1 MLFKIICVENIS
13 AILSWQE
20 KEEIIFYS
28 FHHRTKYI
36 YKLRTVLNTQYKYR
50 STLISVHLIFFP
62 HFKPHSLL
70 SQFFLMTILENFT
83 LFPLHLILKQKWAP
97 ISMILNLFLATDLRI
112 W

>member
-13 AILSWQE
+13 AILSLQE

-62 HFKPHSLL
+62 HCKPLFCPSFFWWLYSREFHTFPFAPHSQTEM
-70 SQFFLMTILENFT
+70 SSYFND
-83 LFPLHLILKQKWAP
+83 
-97 ISMILNLFLATDLRI
+97 S
-112 W
+112 

>member
-28 FHHRTKYI
+28 FHYRTKYI

-50 STLISVHLIFFP
+50 SSLISVHLIFFP
-62 HFKPHSLL
+62 HCKPHSLL
-70 SQFFLMTILENFT
+70 SLFFFDDYSREFHT
-83 LFPLHLILKQKWAP
+83 FPFAP
-97 ISMILNLFLATDLRI
+97 HSQTEMSSYFNDS
-112 W
+112 